1 MKKLAL
7 VIAAAAAI
15 FAVSAPASAQ
25 GMHRD
30 GMRHGSMHR
39 GGHHMSRP
47 HVGRPHVRRAPRIVV
62 MPRRH
67 HQRRGHH
74 MH

>member
-1 MKKLAL
+1 MKNLAL
-7 VIAAAAAI
+7 ALAAAAAI
-15 FAVSAPASAQ
+15 FAAVPVTAEAAP
-25 GMHRD
+25 RD

-39 GGHHMSRP
+39 GHHMS
-47 HVGRPHVRRAPRIVV
+47 RPHVRRAPRIVV

-67 HQRRGHH
+67 HQRRGHM

>member
-7 VIAAAAAI
+7 VIAAAAAM

-30 GMRHGSMHR
+30 GMRHGGMHR
-39 GGHHMSRP
+39 GGHHM
-47 HVGRPHVRRAPRIVV
+47 GRPHMGRSHAHRSPRIVV

-67 HQRRGHH
+67 SRRGHH

>member
-1 MKKLAL
+1 MKNIAL
-7 VIAAAAAI
+7 VLAAAAAI
-15 FAVSAPASAQ
+15 FAAVPASAQ

-30 GMRHGSMHR
+30 GMRHGGMHR
-39 GGHHMSRP
+39 AGPHM
-47 HVGRPHVRRAPRIVV
+47 GRPHVRRAPRIVV

-67 HQRRGHH
+67 HQRRGHM